1 MTPTTAARPP
11 ETEPITLPYPH
22 MSLFPDLPL
31 SSSPPAKPKITSQE
45 RRARQEDRLT
55 TIRLRMAIWRKLDE
69 RGVTTPA
76 DIGLA
81 LGMPAAEAIRLL
93 TRHQWR
99 DGDVA
104 KLKAVA
110 ARLEAQVAEPLQLFG
125 AKRMEP
131 GS

>member
-1 MTPTTAARPP
+1 MSSFLNLPP
-11 ETEPITLPYPH
+11 
-22 MSLFPDLPL
+22 
-31 SSSPPAKPKITSQE
+31 SSSPPAKRKLTPQE

-55 TIRLRMAIWRKLDE
+55 TIRLRMAIWRELDE

-81 LGMPAAEAIRLL
+81 LGMAAAEATRLL

-104 KLKAVA
+104 LLTAVA
-110 ARLEAQVAEPLQLFG
+110 ARLEAQVAEPPQLFG

-131 GS
+131 NT